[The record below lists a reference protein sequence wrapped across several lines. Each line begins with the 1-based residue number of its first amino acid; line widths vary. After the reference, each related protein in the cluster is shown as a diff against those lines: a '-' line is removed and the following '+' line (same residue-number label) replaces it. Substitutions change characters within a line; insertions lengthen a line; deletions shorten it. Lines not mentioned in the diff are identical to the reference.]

1 MTRKSSFPP
10 VAAADARLLVLGSLP
25 GDRSLAEARYYAHP
39 QNQFWALMS
48 GVVARDLVALA
59 YDERLAALR
68 DAGVAL
74 WDVIGSA
81 HRIGSTDA
89 AILDAQDNAVAEL
102 VARLPDLRAIAFNGA
117 TALKLGLRQG
127 LGTLGPQ
134 IVALP
139 SSSALHTIGR
149 AAKQPAWDALAPFL
163 AVPR

>member
-1 MTRKSSFPP
+1 MPRRILQAACALSS
-10 VAAADARLLVLGSLP
+10 AACSLWMGPFKPCSSANVLS
-25 GDRSLAEARYYAHP
+25 
-39 QNQFWALMS
+39 
-48 GVVARDLVALA
+48 
-59 YDERLAALR
+59 AASSR
-68 DAGVAL
+68 A
-74 WDVIGSA
+74 
-81 HRIGSTDA
+81 
-89 AILDAQDNAVAEL
+89 
-102 VARLPDLRAIAFNGA
+102 PDHTVNGA